1 VTEAEANL
9 VDVLREQAMPIVS
22 LVAEEG
28 QKIVG
33 HILFS
38 PVALSGHPG
47 EKIMG
52 LAPMAVLPEFQRCG
66 VGTQL
71 VKAGLKSCAMLGC
84 AAIVVLGHPEF
95 YPRFGFLPAVK
106 YGVECDYDVP
116 PEVFMALELQ
126 SAALAGKAGKV
137 EYHSAFASI

>member
-1 VTEAEANL
+1 M
-9 VDVLREQAMPIVS
+9 DVLREQALPIVS

-71 VKAGLKSCAMLGC
+71 VKAGLESCATLGC

-126 SAALAGKAGKV
+126 SGALAGKAGKV
-137 EYHSAFASI
+137 AYHSAFASV